1 MEPQGRGN
9 VPARHTPERN
19 KRLSLSK
26 TTLESRV
33 HVQTSWAECRDKKV
47 SASSRRGDFSLD
59 IPFYRTS
66 PVTALLIRLSRVA
79 SCLTVRHFLYIVY
92 LMSNRDYLGEFEH
105 IVVLALLR
113 LGDRAYGVTVR
124 QEIEARTSREV
135 SIGAIYATLDRLEA
149 KGYVK
154 SRLGDPTPE
163 RGGRSKRFFRVSA
176 KGVKAVNRTH
186 RALQSMTSGLDLV
199 RSYS

>member
-1 MEPQGRGN
+1 VSHPRIVDILLAQFASQ
-9 VPARHTPERN
+9 P
-19 KRLSLSK
+19 RLAAKIEQNDKIICRCFPSQS
-26 TTLESRV
+26 TCRFGY
-33 HVQTSWAECRDKKV
+33 QTEQKS
-47 SASSRRGDFSLD
+47 
-59 IPFYRTS
+59 TS